1 MSRNTKTSPPLYNTI
16 VDERER
22 EVAFAAWREKV
33 TLFKTMFNGAGMA
46 LINRKFR
53 PWKAPGLKRKERY
66 KRFLQYYKFYY
77 VSKKVMRDVLNELI
91 FRRSLRGDELS
102 TMFADSLIQFDS
114 LSKMYAEPQKNDQR
128 VESNPDSPKETSL
141 APSDDKPAKESND
154 MVDEERSSSGDSL
167 GTPGHESNWN
177 YSDGVS
183 YDSDDVYDTNMYPGY
198 GRSPRASAGPT
209 FTYSKTA

>member
-1 MSRNTKTSPPLYNTI
+1 MSRNTKTSPPLYSSI

-33 TLFKTMFNGAGMA
+33 SLFKTMFNGAGMS

-77 VSKKVMRDVLNELI
+77 TSKRVLRDVLNDII
-91 FRRSLRGDELS
+91 FHKKLRGEHL
-102 TMFADSLIQFDS
+102 TTAFANSLIQLGD
-114 LSKMYAEPQKNDQR
+114 LSDAYTKLSSEHIDKEEAQPSSIDDKPIRQPV
-128 VESNPDSPKETSL
+128 VESN
-141 APSDDKPAKESND
+141 
-154 MVDEERSSSGDSL
+154 EERSTSGDSL

-183 YDSDDVYDTNMYPGY
+183 YDSDDIYDANMYPGY
-198 GRSPRASAGPT
+198 GRSPRADVGPT
-209 FTYSKTA
+209 FTYSKTT